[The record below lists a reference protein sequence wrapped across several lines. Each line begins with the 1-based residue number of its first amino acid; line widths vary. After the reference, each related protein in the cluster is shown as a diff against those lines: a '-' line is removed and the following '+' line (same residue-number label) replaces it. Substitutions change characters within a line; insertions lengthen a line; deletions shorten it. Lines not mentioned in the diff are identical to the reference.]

1 MRQKK
6 CKSRNLLNND
16 IFVFF
21 FLQLFVGNWRQQPR
35 FFQLFAVLSFHGK
48 VSDSPQ
54 VSCP

>member
-48 VSDSPQ
+48 VSDSSQ